1 MDIWELSDTAVDEM
15 AALHPVDATYVGIE
29 GHDHRWSDYSP
40 DGIDAGIDYLR
51 DLRRRLD
58 ALPEVD
64 DPWAKRATRV
74 ARMFTDLE
82 LAHATNDDVYRQVR
96 TLACPLHEVREV
108 FDVMDTESPQGREA
122 IVARLMGAD
131 DVLGGVRT
139 TLQAG
144 MSRSLFA
151 ARRQVLG
158 AIEQCRTNAGPDSSL
173 RALVATMANNGA
185 AEAEITAAHS
195 AADSAAA
202 AYGDIADWL
211 EQSYLPGA
219 PEEDGVGRDRYA
231 AASRYFLGKKVNLE
245 ETYQWGWSE
254 VERIR
259 VDMRALAEQ
268 IEPGATRRQIVEL
281 LNTDPNRRASRDEF
295 VRIMQ
300 ERQDIALGE
309 LDGSHFD
316 VPDPV
321 KVVDTKLAPPG
332 TFIGAYY
339 ISPSEDF
346 SRPGSVWF
354 SVGDNETIPIW
365 DNVST
370 AYHEGFPG
378 HHLQTGVQMSLAERT
393 SRLQRVWV
401 WYSGSGEG
409 WALYSET
416 LMRELGYFEKPE
428 YVFGMLA
435 SEMLRACRVAV
446 DIGMHLGL
454 PIPDGQPFHPGETW
468 TFETAVEMLSD
479 YAGQLPDYARSE
491 VTRYLGWPGQAPAYK
506 IGERVILDL
515 RQERKSQQGAD
526 FDLKKFHADV
536 LEAGP
541 VGLDLLREFVRGSA
555 SV

>member
-15 AALHPVDATYVGIE
+15 AALHPVDATYLGIE

-51 DLRRRLD
+51 DLRRRID
-58 ALPEVD
+58 ALPDDD
-64 DPWAKRATRV
+64 DPWAQRATRV

-82 LAHATNDDVYRQVR
+82 IADATNEDSYRQVR
-96 TLACPLHEVREV
+96 TLACPLHTVREV
-108 FDVMDTESPQGREA
+108 FDVMDTESPEGREA
-122 IVARLMGAD
+122 IVARLMGAN
-131 DVLGGVRT
+131 DVLAGVRT
-139 TLQAG
+139 TLEVG

-158 AIEQCRTNAGPDSSL
+158 AIEQCRTYAGPHSSL
-173 RALVATMANNGA
+173 RALVDRMASHGA
-185 AEAEITAAHS
+185 ARAEITAAGS

-202 AYGDIADWL
+202 AYGEIADWL
-211 EQSYLPGA
+211 ERSYLPDA

-231 AASRYFLGKKVNLE
+231 AASRYFLGMEVDLE
-245 ETYQWGWSE
+245 ETYEWGWSE

-259 VDMRALAEQ
+259 ADMRGLAEQ
-268 IEPGATRRQIVEL
+268 IEPGATRREVVEK
-281 LNTDPNRRASRDEF
+281 LNTDPGRRASRDDF
-295 VRIMQ
+295 VRLMQ
-300 ERQDIALGE
+300 ERQHIALGE

-316 VPDPV
+316 VPDPI
-321 KVVDTKLAPPG
+321 KVVDTQLAPPG

-339 ISPSEDF
+339 IGPSEDF

-354 SVGDNETIPIW
+354 SVGDNETIPVW

-378 HHLQTGVQMSLAERT
+378 HHLQAGVQMSLAERT

-409 WALYSET
+409 WALYAET

-446 DIGMHLGL
+446 DIGMHLDL
-454 PIPDGQPFHPGETW
+454 PIPPGQPFHPGEPW
-468 TFETAVEMLSD
+468 SFDRAVELLTD

-515 RQERKSQQGAD
+515 RRDRRAQHGTD

-541 VGLDLLREFVRGSA
+541 VGLDLLEEFVRS
-555 SV
+555 S